1 MAGTSASL
9 GRHFE
14 GLVKRLVADGRY
26 NNASEVVRD
35 GLRMVEERERRLA
48 ALDAA
53 VERSHADIQ
62 AGRTNPAEEVFD
74 RLQAKYADMAKARGE
89 L

>member
-1 MAGTSASL
+1 MGTNVSL
-9 GRHFE
+9 GNHFE
-14 GLVKRLVADGRY
+14 SLVKGLVENGLY

-48 ALDAA
+48 TLDAA
-53 VERSHADIQ
+53 VERSFADIK
-62 AGRTNPAEEVFD
+62 AGRTKPLEEVRD
-74 RLQAKYADMAKARGE
+74 RLHAKYTAMAQERGE

>member
-1 MAGTSASL
+1 MGGTTFSIGS
-9 GRHFE
+9 HFE
-14 GLVKRLVADGRY
+14 GLVKSLLESGRY

-53 VERSHADIQ
+53 VERSHADIK
-62 AGRTNPAEEVFD
+62 AGRTKPAEEVFD
-74 RLQAKYADMAKARGE
+74 RLRSKYARMAEERGE
-89 L
+89 R